1 LFKLN
6 TCLVLFNENSIPLK
20 SNFNDKQIQILEVAE
35 TLFAEKGFDG
45 TSIRNIAK
53 VAKINIAMVS
63 YYFGSKERLL
73 ESLIV
78 YRTSDLK
85 KQLENLLLEDLEPIE
100 KINKLIA
107 LYINRINSN
116 RGIYRILHFEF
127 TSKKREQNLQAFS
140 ELKKGNLK
148 SLETIIEEGQKK
160 GIFRKDVII
169 PLITPTILG
178 TFFHFHMNKPFFENL
193 LNLKTEDLYNNYIKT
208 NLTKHIQ
215 QTIKAL
221 LIYES

>member
-1 LFKLN
+1 MSSN
-6 TCLVLFNENSIPLK
+6 TDFNE
-20 SNFNDKQIQILEVAE
+20 KQTQILLVAE

-73 ESLIV
+73 ESLIF
-78 YRTSDLK
+78 YRTKDLK
-85 KQLENLLLEDLEPIE
+85 IQIENLLVEDLDPID
-100 KINKLIA
+100 KINKLIEI
-107 LYINRINSN
+107 YINRINSN
-116 RGIYRILHFEF
+116 KGIFRILHFEMA
-127 TSKKREQNLQAFS
+127 TKKK
-140 ELKKGNLK
+140 ELNIKSFYELRKSNLK
-148 SLETIIEEGQKK
+148 SLEAIISEGQNK
-160 GIFRKDVII
+160 GVFRKDISI
-169 PLITPTILG
+169 PLLTPTILG
-178 TFFHFHMNKPFFENL
+178 TFFHFHMNKEYFMDL
-193 LNLKTEDLYNNYIKT
+193 LNINTEDSYNNYIQV

>member
-1 LFKLN
+1 LKSD
-6 TCLVLFNENSIPLK
+6 FNE
-20 SNFNDKQIQILEVAE
+20 KQIQILQVAE

-53 VAKINIAMVS
+53 EAKINIAMVS

-85 KQLENLLLEDLEPIE
+85 MQLENLTQENLDPID
-100 KINKLIA
+100 KINKLIE
-107 LYINRINSN
+107 LYINRINCN
-116 RGIYRILHFEF
+116 KGIYRILHFEF
-127 TSKKREQNLQAFS
+127 SSEKRDKTNELFT
-140 ELKKGNLK
+140 ELKKENLK

-160 GIFRKDVII
+160 GVFRKDINI

-178 TFFHFHMNKPFFENL
+178 TFFHFYMNRPFFENL

-221 LIYES
+221 LIYEL

>member
-1 LFKLN
+1 MGLN
-6 TCLVLFNENSIPLK
+6 TD
-20 SNFNDKQIQILEVAE
+20 FNDKQIRILEVAE
-35 TLFAEKGFDG
+35 SLFAEKGFDG

-53 VAKINIAMVS
+53 EAKINIAMVS

-73 ESLIV
+73 ESLIIFK
-78 YRTSDLK
+78 TSDLK
-85 KQLENLLLEDLEPIE
+85 IQLDNLIQEELEPIE
-100 KINKLIA
+100 KVNRLIE

-116 RGIYRILHFEF
+116 KGIYRILHFEF
-127 TSKKREQNLQAFS
+127 SSKKRDQTHQAFS

-148 SLETIIEEGQKK
+148 SLETIIQEGQHK
-160 GIFRKDVII
+160 GVFRKDVII

-178 TFFHFHMNKPFFENL
+178 TFFHFHMNKPFYENL

>member
-1 LFKLN
+1 MSS
-6 TCLVLFNENSIPLK
+6 TPDFNE
-20 SNFNDKQIQILEVAE
+20 KQIQILLVAE

-53 VAKINIAMVS
+53 DAKINIAMVS

-73 ESLIV
+73 ESLIF
-78 YRTSDLK
+78 YRTKDLK
-85 KQLENLLLEDLEPIE
+85 IQIENLLVEDLEPIA

-116 RGIYRILHFEF
+116 KGIFRILHFEMA
-127 TSKKREQNLQAFS
+127 TKKK
-140 ELKKGNLK
+140 ELNIKSFYDLRKSNLK
-148 SLETIIEEGQKK
+148 SLEAIITEGQDK
-160 GIFRKDVII
+160 GVFRKDISI

-178 TFFHFHMNKPFFENL
+178 TFFHFHMNKEYFMDL
-193 LNLKTEDLYNNYIKT
+193 LNINTEDLYNNYINV